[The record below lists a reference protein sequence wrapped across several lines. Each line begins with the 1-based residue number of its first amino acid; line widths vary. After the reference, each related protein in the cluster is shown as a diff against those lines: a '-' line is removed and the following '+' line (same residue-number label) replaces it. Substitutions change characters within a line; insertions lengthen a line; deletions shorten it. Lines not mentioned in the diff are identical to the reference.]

1 LVADADELPM
11 NDAEQRSASNCF
23 ASSARS
29 ATFASKRR
37 LSGVPNGIRR
47 RAVPAVTGL
56 ESARHFFD
64 VREMSESVGE
74 WFVER
79 FTRILG
85 VYVREEKLMTLEEA
99 IPR

>member
-1 LVADADELPM
+1 
-11 NDAEQRSASNCF
+11 
-23 ASSARS
+23 
-29 ATFASKRR
+29 
-37 LSGVPNGIRR
+37 
-47 RAVPAVTGL
+47 
-56 ESARHFFD
+56 
-64 VREMSESVGE
+64 MSESVGE